1 MNAARRARPPRLD
14 PGAEIR
20 VRLATS
26 RDDAALADLAQL
38 SGREH
43 SPGPWVVAEVDGTL
57 RAAVPLGGGEPLA
70 DPFRPTAELCE
81 LLTTRAKQLRADD
94 RGAVRVRRRRLL
106 ETTFRL
112 QPD

>member
-20 VRLATS
+20 LRLATAG
-26 RDDAALADLAQL
+26 DGAALAELAQL

-43 SPGPWVVAEVDGTL
+43 SPGPWVVAEVDGRL
-57 RAAVPLGGGEPLA
+57 RAAVPLAGGEPLA
-70 DPFRPTAELCE
+70 DPFRPTAELRE
-81 LLTTRAKQLRADD
+81 LLATRARQLRADD
-94 RGAVRVRRRRLL
+94 RGAVRLRRRRLPGAA
-106 ETTFRL
+106 FRL